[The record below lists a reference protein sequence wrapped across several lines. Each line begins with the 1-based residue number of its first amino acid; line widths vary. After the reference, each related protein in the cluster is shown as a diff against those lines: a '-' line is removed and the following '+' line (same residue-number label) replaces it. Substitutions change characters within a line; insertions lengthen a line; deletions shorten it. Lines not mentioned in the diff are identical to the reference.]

1 MIQEKHDLFLGL
13 QLCEAYA
20 QLTYYN
26 TTMKEPVT
34 ASSGQGGDTYLIPVA
49 PSEWDAA
56 SREEGSVEVLTEFFR
71 RCFALVADLGDSPDI
86 RIMVTVPELVSPLDE
101 RIPAAL
107 EQAGIERKYIFL
119 QDYKSSFYYYTV
131 NQKRELWKGDV
142 ALLEYQ
148 EETMSGFVLH
158 IDRSTRPALATVEKV
173 AEQFLDER
181 VRDGRTEEE
190 WDKERDRLFFELLK
204 KVFER
209 RNVTT
214 SYLMGDY
221 FDKAWAERSFQY
233 LCYHR
238 HAFQG
243 RNLYTKGACYGAMER
258 MGVISNPDMLFM
270 GADIIHENLGMYLRV
285 RGKEIYY
292 PIVTAGVNW
301 YEAHH
306 ICEFIPDGEDSITVI
321 TKPMKGGQEVSH
333 ILRLKNFPDR
343 PNRATRLRMTV
354 YFVSAGRC
362 VLEVED
368 LGFGGFYRASGK
380 KWKREIAF

>member
-1 MIQEKHDLFLGL
+1 
-13 QLCEAYA
+13 
-20 QLTYYN
+20 
-26 TTMKEPVT
+26 V
-34 ASSGQGGDTYLIPVA
+34 
-49 PSEWDAA
+49 
-56 SREEGSVEVLTEFFR
+56 
-71 RCFALVADLGDSPDI
+71 
-86 RIMVTVPELVSPLDE
+86 
-101 RIPAAL
+101 
-107 EQAGIERKYIFL
+107 
-119 QDYKSSFYYYTV
+119 
-131 NQKRELWKGDV
+131 
-142 ALLEYQ
+142 
-148 EETMSGFVLH
+148 
-158 IDRSTRPALATVEKV
+158 TVEKV
-173 AEQFLDER
+173 AEQALDAQ
-181 VRDGRTEEE
+181 VRDGRSEEE
-190 WDKERDRLFFELLK
+190 WDRERDRLFFELLK

-243 RNLYTKGACYGAMER
+243 KNLYTKGACYGAMER

-270 GADIIHENLGMYLRV
+270 GADIVHENLGMYLRV

-306 ICEFIPDGEDSITVI
+306 ICEFIPDGEDRITVI
-321 TKPMKGGQEVSH
+321 TKPMKGGQEVRH
-333 ILRLKNFPDR
+333 VLRLKDFPDR

-354 YFVSAGRC
+354 YFVSAKRC

-368 LGFGGFYRASGK
+368 LGFGGFYRPSGK